1 MTLPP
6 IFLALPI
13 LAVGG
18 VFSAVAGGGLS
29 IIATIVFD
37 VLGFSIHQSVALAAL
52 LMTAMQLAKLFHF
65 RGSARW
71 SIALWYCVLGVPASY
86 AGGLLLFWVP
96 GRTLELIIGT
106 IIGLLGTHELLPF
119 RGVTLRTKPTPGVL
133 LPLGALNGVVGGIV
147 GNAALVRAPALLSMG
162 LRKEEFIGTSTVI
175 ALPMNLAKAVPYAY
189 GVQWSTDIVWLF
201 VSLVPTLF
209 ISVWI
214 GKRLLA
220 HCSHRLFEI
229 LQGGI
234 LLAGAI
240 KLLAFP

>member
-6 IFLALPI
+6 MFLALPI

-29 IIATIVFD
+29 IITTVVFD

-52 LMTAMQLAKLFHF
+52 LMTAIQLAKLFHF

-71 SIALWYCVLGVPASY
+71 SLALWYCVLGVPASF
-86 AGGLLLFWVP
+86 AGGFALFWVP

-106 IIGLLGTHELLPF
+106 MVALLGVHELFPF
-119 RGVTLRTKPTPGVL
+119 RGATLRTKPTPGVL
-133 LPLGALNGVVGGIV
+133 LPLGAFNGLVGGIV

-162 LRKEEFIGTSTVI
+162 LRKEEFIATSTVI
-175 ALPMNLAKAVPYAY
+175 ALPMNVAKAVPYAY
-189 GVQWSTDIVWLF
+189 GVQWSADIVWLF
-201 VSLVPTLF
+201 ACLVPTLF
-209 ISVWI
+209 VSVWI

-220 HCSHRLFEI
+220 YCSHRLFEI
-229 LQGGI
+229 LQGVI
-234 LLAGAI
+234 LLAGAA
-240 KLLAFP
+240 KLLVFP